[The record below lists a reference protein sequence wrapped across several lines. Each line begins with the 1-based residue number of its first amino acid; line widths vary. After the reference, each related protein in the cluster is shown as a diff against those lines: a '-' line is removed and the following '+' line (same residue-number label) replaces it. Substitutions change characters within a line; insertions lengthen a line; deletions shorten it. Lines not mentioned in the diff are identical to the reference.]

1 MTLGVGGWGLVVVV
15 MGHTSL
21 WAGVCA
27 IAIAPREIHGSRTAG
42 GGTVYRTLQRRVLH
56 RVAVSLSVFRV
67 FIIVFT
73 LVVLLGLFQKGNELL
88 RQAPHFAHL
97 PFRTSLIVP
106 PLKYP
111 VFLYNV

>member
-1 MTLGVGGWGLVVVV
+1 

-27 IAIAPREIHGSRTAG
+27 IAIAPREIPKSRTAG
-42 GGTVYRTLQRRVLH
+42 GEMFYTFARTLQRRVLH
-56 RVAVSLSVFRV
+56 RFAVSLSVFHV

-73 LVVLLGLFQKGNELL
+73 LVVLLGLFQEGNELL

-111 VFLYNV
+111 VFLYDV